1 MIKHSLSFLLIF
13 KTLFRSQGGR
23 GDYHTHCI
31 KRARQRRV
39 VGHQVLRTD
48 LTFV

>member
-23 GDYHTHCI
+23 GDYIHI
-31 KRARQRRV
+31 ALKEQDNAELLVIRYFA
-39 VGHQVLRTD
+39 LI
-48 LTFV
+48 